1 MNKRN
6 LLYINKR
13 DLLLPGVNAVV
24 SRV

>member
-24 SRV
+24 SQV

>member
-13 DLLLPGVNAVV
+13 NLLLPGVNAVV
-24 SRV
+24 SQV